1 MRNWGVLQPGK
12 PHGSHS
18 GRAGLRK
25 DGSSLQGSW
34 SQVLCR
40 LVTVPDLPQP
50 FFFLASQKL
59 VNQIAYHSHLLT
71 TFLPTSQDKNPDV
84 DQKSSKAVLRL
95 STVRWDR
102 EKALGW
108 TQKLSWRGRNRPSAR
123 QAAQTLSHVHNGT
136 GRLLLNRGAEHETP
150 KGVSV
155 WGDCQGKWH
164 LRSGLSTGPGPWTW
178 GKHLHSPLSC
188 GWQHSTWATGLGW

>member
-1 MRNWGVLQPGK
+1 MQSWTWSVPKGTLLRSIWLHKGHLFLFGVGVRNWGVLQPGK
-12 PHGSHS
+12 PHGRHA

-34 SQVLCR
+34 SQEVLCR

-50 FFFLASQKL
+50 FFFFLASQKL

-108 TQKLSWRGRNRPSAR
+108 TQKLFPGGD
-123 QAAQTLSHVHNGT
+123 GT
-136 GRLLLNRGAEHETP
+136 GPLLGRLLKLCPTSTMAQ
-150 KGVSV
+150 
-155 WGDCQGKWH
+155 GDCFSIGEQNTKPPTVYLCGGIV
-164 LRSGLSTGPGPWTW
+164 RESGT
-178 GKHLHSPLSC
+178 
-188 GWQHSTWATGLGW
+188 